1 MAPQGG
7 ETLFSR
13 QPPPAKVDY
22 ALPEDGPI
30 LEAALDALKARRTV
44 RSETALLK
52 AVRERLRKADAKF
65 TVGRRRLRLVC
76 LQSGKIEVTAF
87 TRYST
92 ERRAI
97 SRCPVCRGAINPI
110 RNKTVYDGSVTLGY
124 RCQVC
129 GYWTGIRRR
138 IPILYVYGRR
148 LGGTP
153 AEGEARA
160 IKLVPAEARQSE

>member
-1 MAPQGG
+1 M
-7 ETLFSR
+7 
-13 QPPPAKVDY
+13 DY

-30 LEAALDALKARRTV
+30 LEAALDALKGRRTV
-44 RSETALLK
+44 RSETALLR
-52 AVRERLRKADAKF
+52 AVRERLRKLDPKF

-76 LQSGKIEVTAF
+76 LSSGKVEVTAF
-87 TRYST
+87 TRYSS

-110 RNKTVYDGSVTLGY
+110 RNRTVYDGSVTLGY

-138 IPILYVYGRR
+138 IPTLYVYGRR
-148 LGGTP
+148 F
-153 AEGEARA
+153 AGEPSDGEPRA
-160 IKLVPAEARQSE
+160 IKLVDAPARRGA

>member
-1 MAPQGG
+1 VQ
-7 ETLFSR
+7 
-13 QPPPAKVDY
+13 VDY
-22 ALPEDGPI
+22 ALPGDGPI
-30 LEAALDALKARRTV
+30 LEAALSALRERRTV

-52 AVRERLRKADAKF
+52 RVRAALRKSDPRF

-76 LQSGKIEVTAF
+76 LKSGKVEVTAF
-87 TRYST
+87 TRFSD

-97 SRCPVCRGAINPI
+97 SRCPVCRGAIAPI

-138 IPILYVYGRR
+138 IPTLYVYSRR
-148 LGGTP
+148 F
-153 AEGEARA
+153 AEAGA
-160 IKLVPAEARQSE
+160 PAEARGLKIIDQRE

>member
-1 MAPQGG
+1 M
-7 ETLFSR
+7 
-13 QPPPAKVDY
+13 DY

-30 LEAALDALKARRTV
+30 LEAALEALNQRRTV
-44 RSETALLK
+44 RSETALLR
-52 AVRERLRKADAKF
+52 AVRERLRKTDPKF

-76 LQSGKIEVTAF
+76 LQSGKVEVTAF
-87 TRYST
+87 TRFSS

-97 SRCPVCRGAINPI
+97 SRCPVCRGAIDPI
-110 RNKTVYDGSVTLGY
+110 RNRTVYDGSVTLGY

-148 LGGTP
+148 GPG
-153 AEGEARA
+153 AGSDGEART
-160 IKLVPAEARQSE
+160 IKLVPAESRKGE

>member
-1 MAPQGG
+1 
-7 ETLFSR
+7 
-13 QPPPAKVDY
+13 VDY

-30 LEAALDALKARRTV
+30 LEAALEALKQRRTV
-44 RSETALLK
+44 RSETALLR

-76 LQSGKIEVTAF
+76 LRSGRIEVTAF
-87 TRYST
+87 TRYSN

-97 SRCPVCRGAINPI
+97 SKCPVCRGAISPI
-110 RNKTVYDGSVTLGY
+110 RNRTVYDGSVTLGY

-138 IPILYVYGRR
+138 IPVLYVYGRR
-148 LGGTP
+148 FASDAG
-153 AEGEARA
+153 EGEART
-160 IKLVPAEARQSE
+160 IKLVAAEERREK

>member
-1 MAPQGG
+1 M
-7 ETLFSR
+7 
-13 QPPPAKVDY
+13 DY
-22 ALPEDGPI
+22 ALPEDSHI
-30 LEAALDALKARRTV
+30 LEAALDALKQRRTV

-52 AVRERLRKADAKF
+52 AVREALRKSDPKF
-65 TVGRRRLRLVC
+65 TVGRVRLRLVC
-76 LQSGKIEVTAF
+76 LKSGKVEVTAF
-87 TRYST
+87 TRFSA

-138 IPILYVYGRR
+138 VPILYVYGKRA
-148 LGGTP
+148 GGSP
-153 AEGEARA
+153 ADGEPHT
-160 IKLVPAEARQSE
+160 IKLVPAESRPGE